1 MMKEPL
7 FSNLFSWLCFFWV
20 AVLCTTGNPS
30 PTLISGEKRIS
41 LQCLHNYMLLDMDLQ
56 DIPGLEPAS
65 LHLRHFSCKPYQ
77 VLDTRAIFRVP
88 FQGCG
93 TTRESN
99 SDYIVY
105 ENVVDNSKES
115 NTTRVLIRH
124 AQELRYP
131 FSCRYRQKYF
141 LILQEGQSGK
151 RRENEI
157 DRGNGNSTKEKVF
170 PEEVKRPTSSV
181 SHVLPQ
187 IYLGIFL
194 FGMHLLFSSWWSLQW
209 AWDSSAEVD
218 NLSSIFQILRKRI
231 EKL

>member
-65 LHLRHFSCKPYQ
+65 LHLRHFSCKPFQ

-115 NTTRVLIRH
+115 NASRVLIRH

-151 RRENEI
+151 RREKEI

>member
-1 MMKEPL
+1 MSAVFLSLSDLTIFSFYLNLNVPKAIKLKLPL
-7 FSNLFSWLCFFWV
+7 INAHWCCIYFLL
-20 AVLCTTGNPS
+20 AGNPS
-30 PTLISGEKRIS
+30 PTLMSGEKRIS

-115 NTTRVLIRH
+115 NATRVLIRH

-157 DRGNGNSTKEKVF
+157 DRGNGNSTKEKGKCYYKLNSCF
-170 PEEVKRPTSSV
+170 
-181 SHVLPQ
+181 
-187 IYLGIFL
+187 
-194 FGMHLLFSSWWSLQW
+194 
-209 AWDSSAEVD
+209 
-218 NLSSIFQILRKRI
+218 ILN
-231 EKL
+231 

>member
-1 MMKEPL
+1 ML
-7 FSNLFSWLCFFWV
+7 LC
-20 AVLCTTGNPS
+20 ASSSGNPS

-115 NTTRVLIRH
+115 NATRVLIRH

-151 RRENEI
+151 RGKMKLTGGTETVQKKKFSPKRL
-157 DRGNGNSTKEKVF
+157 RGQRAVCRMFCRKFISGFFSLECIFYFLHDEVCSGLGTHQQKWTICLRFFRFLEKE
-170 PEEVKRPTSSV
+170 
-181 SHVLPQ
+181 
-187 IYLGIFL
+187 
-194 FGMHLLFSSWWSLQW
+194 
-209 AWDSSAEVD
+209 
-218 NLSSIFQILRKRI
+218 
-231 EKL
+231 